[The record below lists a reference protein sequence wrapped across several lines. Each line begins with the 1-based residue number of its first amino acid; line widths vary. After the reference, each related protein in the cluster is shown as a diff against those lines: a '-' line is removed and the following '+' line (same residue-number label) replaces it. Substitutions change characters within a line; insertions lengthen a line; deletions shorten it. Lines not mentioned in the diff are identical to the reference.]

1 VQVKSEDGSRSRGF
15 VTRLSQVSACIS
27 SSPELVVGD
36 RVELTIRRPA
46 DNQTVV
52 LSAQV
57 EHQLNEGGL
66 WRGRSAAL
74 LVLTSPLDDHFL
86 GADASPTEDVSS
98 IPLRRG
104 SEPTAKTPYVPGR
117 SPGAPL
123 LSGLGRRPRARSK
136 PRPQSAELKAP
147 PPLLLQ
153 PEAIESAVLS
163 VPSADGLGL
172 DDSAGHLGALPD
184 DANAEPLAIPK
195 GPIILDAEPT
205 PYESSQESLA
215 GVKSP
220 KLHESTELPP
230 PVKDSADFWGDDSWD
245 SDDSLESLHE
255 SLIPRAARIPSGV
268 PVHFWTRG
276 QRLGATARNFSAEGM
291 FLAYDGAAPSR
302 GGAVRVEFAIGDIR
316 PDAAIR
322 FTAEVRWHHS
332 DRPGSDLPEGFGVL
346 IREFETPSD
355 ERSYSTL
362 LLYLLTIETPTPPPQ
377 D

>member
-57 EHQLNEGGL
+57 ERQLDEGGL

-74 LVLTSPLDDHFL
+74 VALTSPLDDHFL
-86 GADASPTEDVSS
+86 GADASPPEDVSS

-104 SEPTAKTPYVPGR
+104 SEPTARTPYVPGR
-117 SPGAPL
+117 NPGAPL
-123 LSGLGRRPRARSK
+123 LSGLGRRRRASSK
-136 PRPQSAELKAP
+136 PRPQSAELEAP
-147 PPLLLQ
+147 APLLLQ
-153 PEAIESAVLS
+153 PKAIDSAALS

-172 DDSAGHLGALPD
+172 SDSAGHLGALPD
-184 DANAEPLAIPK
+184 DASAEPLTIPD
-195 GPIILDAEPT
+195 GPIILDAEPA
-205 PYESSQESLA
+205 PYEPSLD
-215 GVKSP
+215 GLEP
-220 KLHESTELPP
+220 DESTELPP
-230 PVKDSADFWGDDSWD
+230 PVKDSADFWDDDSWD
-245 SDDSLESLHE
+245 SDDSLESLHD

-276 QRLGATARNFSAEGM
+276 KRFGATARNFSAEGM
-291 FLAYDGAAPSR
+291 FLAYNGAAPSR

-346 IREFETPSD
+346 ISEFETPGD
-355 ERSYSTL
+355 ERSYSKL
-362 LLYLLTIETPTPPPQ
+362 LLYLLTIEAPAPPPQ